1 MTIYVVHIH
10 QSEKKTTSLLTSI
23 LLSLVIFFSTQR
35 YLVLGLLK
43 TAENQ
48 NKQSTSAKKNRFFW
62 ISKSNIWRSIKKR
75 ESKISC
81 CCWMIAAHAGC
92 LLVAAAFWLGKSVFF
107 CCICEAQQPG
117 TAPAASSSSR

>member
-23 LLSLVIFFSTQR
+23 LLFLVIFFSTQR

-81 CCWMIAAHAGC
+81 CWMIAAHAGC

-117 TAPAASSSSR
+117 TAPAASSSR